1 MLRLLEEF
9 QTYIFLAA
17 GLIFAGYVIKKYVE
31 LKKQSVKALQA
42 QSNKT
47 GNKIE
52 LPDTIVGG
60 FATAEQGL
68 IMQIQQIEQKCEKE
82 GINVENE
89 TSYKML
95 KANLESIQKWKNTFQ
110 TNPIAMAADQ
120 YIYPMI
126 KELVPDG
133 IKMMQRLMKSA

>member
-1 MLRLLEEF
+1 MIEEF
-9 QTYIFLAA
+9 QTYIYLAA

-31 LKKQSVKALQA
+31 LKKQNIKALQT

-47 GNKIE
+47 GNNIE

-60 FATAEQGL
+60 FAQAEQGL
-68 IMQIQQIEQKCEKE
+68 MMQIQQIEQKCEKE
-82 GINVENE
+82 GLNVENE
-89 TSYKML
+89 VSYKML
-95 KANLESIQKWKNTFQ
+95 KSNLESIQKWKNTFQ
-110 TNPIAMAADQ
+110 TNPVAIAADQ

-133 IKMMQRLMKSA
+133 MKMIQRLMKSA